1 MASFRQIRLIFWR
14 EYLVRVRKLS
24 FWVTALLMPLLLV
37 GMGLI
42 PILIDYLIESER
54 RVYVLDQ
61 TGKFSDAFT
70 AFDAEEAIVF
80 EFAPDAQNL
89 KIEPFLDSLYL
100 SKQTDY
106 DAILIIPPDLHLENP
121 TQIRLIAEKTVPLVL
136 QKKIE
141 RKLANHIETLR
152 LSRLGIDSKVLA
164 EVQTK
169 VSLTTQALAQEE
181 KQTSSAFA
189 MGLGYGGALLIYF
202 FIFLFGTMVMK
213 AVSEEKTNR
222 IIEVLIASVKPFEL
236 MMGKIMGIA
245 AVALSK
251 FVLWVLLGMGV
262 FTALGLFIGAK
273 GGSHLESLSA
283 IEKTDNFPTE
293 SLNGS
298 LADPNLNALLEVQ
311 AGIRSLDWLLILPSF
326 FFFFLF
332 GYLFYAALSAAIGA
346 LLDNESDN
354 QHLTL
359 PITLPLIAGFLIAS
373 AVVND
378 PESSLAF
385 WASMIPFTSPIVM
398 LVRIP
403 FGVAAWELGLSMT
416 VLVLSFFVM
425 VWVAARIYRIGI
437 LSYGKKI
444 GYKDLWRWV
453 LYQEK

>member
-1 MASFRQIRLIFWR
+1 MPSFRRIRLIFWR
-14 EYLVRVRKLS
+14 EYLVRVRKPS

-37 GMGLI
+37 AMGLV
-42 PILIDYLIESER
+42 PILIDYLGEIKR
-54 RVYVLDQ
+54 RIYVLDQ
-61 TGKFSDAFT
+61 TNKFSAAFT
-70 AFDAEEAIVF
+70 HLDAEEAIAF
-80 EFAPDAQNL
+80 EFAPNAH
-89 KIEPFLDSLYL
+89 KIQLEAFLDSLYL

-106 DAILIIPPDLHLENP
+106 DAILIIPQDLDLENP

-136 QKKIE
+136 QKRIE
-141 RKLANHIETLR
+141 RKLESHIETLR

-189 MGLGYGGALLIYF
+189 MGMGYGGALLIYF

-222 IIEVLIASVKPFEL
+222 IVEVLIASVKPFEL
-236 MMGKIMGIA
+236 MMGKIAGIA

-251 FVLWVLLGMGV
+251 FVLWVLLGAGV
-262 FTALGLFIGAK
+262 VMAMGLFIGAK
-273 GGSHLESLSA
+273 GGSQLQNLSA
-283 IEKTDNFPTE
+283 MPNPDSLPTE
-293 SLNGS
+293 NLHQN
-298 LADPNLNALLEVQ
+298 LADPTLSTLLEWQ
-311 AGIRSLDWLLILPSF
+311 AGIGSLDWLLILPAF

-373 AVVND
+373 AAVND

-403 FGVAAWELGLSMT
+403 FGVALWELWLSIGLLI
-416 VLVLSFFVM
+416 VSFLGM
-425 VWVAARIYRIGI
+425 VWIAARIYRIGI

-444 GYKDLWRWV
+444 SYKDLWRWI